1 MDVFTELLPA
11 SLLVKPEQTAGDRKQ
26 KSKGR
31 YKNLSKA
38 YAQNANEQQT
48 LPVGVTTLNWDNVE
62 RRSGADRREHDKCR
76 GRWLESRAEKDRRQ
90 LSKAIFVKI

>member
-1 MDVFTELLPA
+1 MDVFTELLPSSFLA
-11 SLLVKPEQTAGDRKQ
+11 KPEQTAKDLKQ

-31 YKNLSKA
+31 YKKLNNA
-38 YAQNANEQQT
+38 YAQAEDKNVE
-48 LPVGVTTLNWDNVE
+48 PIGVTQLSWDDVE
-62 RRSGADRREHDKCR
+62 RRSGEDRREYDKCR